1 MVIKGKYNEIIV
13 LQDEIE
19 EGALL
24 QLKTLAD
31 QEFAKDSNIVVMPD
45 VHSGKGSVIGL
56 TMTIKDK
63 VVPALVGVDIGCGME
78 LINLGNEPF
87 SLEELDKFI
96 NENIKSG
103 LNVNDECL
111 QDFPLTSLR
120 CYSSLKELTW
130 LKNSLGTLGGGNHF
144 IEVDI
149 DDEGNHY
156 LIIHSGSRNLGKQ
169 VCEIYQEKAI
179 KANINK
185 VFNYEEEVRKTISY
199 FKETHQEVKINDTL
213 KELKNKKLLLE
224 KEFNND
230 LAYLE
235 NQDFEDY
242 LFDME
247 IVQSFARE
255 NRKLIAKRIIEFL
268 NIEPVDSFTCIH
280 NYIDTKQMILRKG
293 SIDASLD
300 KQVIIPLNMRDGCII
315 AKGLGNKEYN
325 YSAPHGAG
333 RIMSRIASKNRIT
346 IDEFEES
353 MKGIYSTSINLNTI
367 DEAPQAYK
375 NKELILKYLGYL
387 VKDIK
392 IIKPIYNFKHH

>member
-63 VVPALVGVDIGCGME
+63 VVPSLVGVDIGCGME
-78 LINLGNEPF
+78 LINLGKEPF

-111 QDFPLTSLR
+111 QDFPLASLR

-149 DDEGNHY
+149 DDEGSHY

-199 FKETHQEVKINDTL
+199 FKKTHQEVKINDTL

-255 NRKLIAKRIIEFL
+255 NRQLIAKRIIEFL
-268 NIEPVDSFTCIH
+268 NIEPLDSFTCIH

-353 MKGIYSTSINLNTI
+353 MKGIYSTSINQNTI

>member
-63 VVPALVGVDIGCGME
+63 VVPSLVGVDIGCGME
-78 LINLGNEPF
+78 LINLGKEPF

-111 QDFPLTSLR
+111 QDFPLASLR

-149 DDEGNHY
+149 DDEGSHY

-185 VFNYEEEVRKTISY
+185 IFNYEEEVSKTISY
-199 FKETHQEVKINDTL
+199 FKKTHQEVKINDTL
-213 KELKNKKLLLE
+213 KELKSKKLLLE

-268 NIEPVDSFTCIH
+268 NIEPLDSFTCIH

-353 MKGIYSTSINLNTI
+353 MKGIYSTSINQNTI